1 LHRSFSVCSVILQHR
16 IPLDVP
22 FVPDTGSSDLWVLSC
37 PTDCF
42 FETVPLYSP
51 TSFQPS
57 GIDVRLE
64 YGDSLTGTFAQGSIG
79 MDIAGVAGLRLREQ
93 YLAAISETNTSIL
106 RTGSSGIF
114 GLGFPVN
121 R

>member
-1 LHRSFSVCSVILQHR
+1 
-16 IPLDVP
+16 
-22 FVPDTGSSDLWVLSC
+22 
-37 PTDCF
+37 
-42 FETVPLYSP
+42 LYP
-51 TSFQPS
+51 QTSFQPS
-57 GIDVRLE
+57 GIGVRLE

-79 MDIAGVAGLRLREQ
+79 MDVAGVAGLRLPEQ